1 VKDIAELPHMADRG
15 FFAELEHPL
24 MGRVRTLG
32 APVLLPESPAGPRSA
47 APLLGEHNDEIL
59 TEELRRT
66 PLATAANAKPA
77 PSSALPLA
85 GLRVANFGWGW
96 LGPVAGQTLSRL
108 GAEVYKI
115 ESRVRVDINRTI
127 PPFAAGKRDPDR
139 SLQNHAGWAGN
150 GSITLDLKKPE
161 GQALAGEVVAH
172 CDAVLENFGPGVLKK
187 LGLGYEA
194 LRAVKPDVVM
204 VSMPAAG
211 LFGSMSGVRTY
222 GMSLGSITGL
232 ESLTG
237 YHGGSPIPMENAFA
251 DPLGGVIGAFA
262 TLLGLHHRQRTGA
275 GQHVDFSQQEG
286 VMQLVGPAFMDFF
299 LNGRV
304 AGTIGNRH
312 PTGAAAP
319 HGVFPCAGEDRW
331 ISLAVYDDAG
341 WRGLLEAMEHPDWA
355 ESATFGTCD
364 GRVANIEVLHAE
376 LARWTSDFDDYELAE
391 RLQGFGVA
399 AAPVL
404 NVADLLSNPH
414 YKARRTFIEI
424 EHPLGFKETVY
435 GNYVKTTRVEPAY
448 APGPTMGQN
457 NEHVFRDLLGISE
470 ARYRELVEREVIY

>member
-1 VKDIAELPHMADRG
+1 
-15 FFAELEHPL
+15 
-24 MGRVRTLG
+24 
-32 APVLLPESPAGPRSA
+32 
-47 APLLGEHNDEIL
+47 
-59 TEELRRT
+59 
-66 PLATAANAKPA
+66 
-77 PSSALPLA
+77 
-85 GLRVANFGWGW
+85 
-96 LGPVAGQTLSRL
+96 
-108 GAEVYKI
+108 
-115 ESRVRVDINRTI
+115 
-127 PPFAAGKRDPDR
+127 
-139 SLQNHAGWAGN
+139 
-150 GSITLDLKKPE
+150 
-161 GQALAGEVVAH
+161 
-172 CDAVLENFGPGVLKK
+172 
-187 LGLGYEA
+187 
-194 LRAVKPDVVM
+194 
-204 VSMPAAG
+204 
-211 LFGSMSGVRTY
+211 
-222 GMSLGSITGL
+222 
-232 ESLTG
+232 
-237 YHGGSPIPMENAFA
+237 MENAFA

-286 VMQLVGPAFMDFF
+286 VMQLVGPALMDFF

-304 AGTIGNRH
+304 AGPIGNRH

-331 ISLAVYDDAG
+331 ISLAVHDDVG

-355 ESATFGTCD
+355 ESATFATCD
-364 GRVANIEVLHAE
+364 GRVANIEILHGE
-376 LARWTSDFDDYELAE
+376 LARWTSGFDDYELAE

-448 APGPTMGQN
+448 APGPTMGQD

-470 ARYRELVEREVIY
+470 ARYRDLVERKIIY